1 MKSSEKLTHKEIMDG
16 LTMCYRELIS
26 TEVMD
31 RKMPTII
38 NRGKAT
44 AAIVTAMHREQIMEQ
59 KRLQAEKLLIGS
71 GEKVLKGLKKI
82 S

>member
-1 MKSSEKLTHKEIMDG
+1 MDG
-16 LTMCYRELIS
+16 LTMCYRELIA

-44 AAIVTAMHREQIMEQ
+44 AAVVTAMHREQIMEQ
-59 KRLQAEKLLIGS
+59 KRAQAEKLLLNS
-71 GEKVLKGLKKI
+71 EKTVTKDLKKLN
-82 S
+82 